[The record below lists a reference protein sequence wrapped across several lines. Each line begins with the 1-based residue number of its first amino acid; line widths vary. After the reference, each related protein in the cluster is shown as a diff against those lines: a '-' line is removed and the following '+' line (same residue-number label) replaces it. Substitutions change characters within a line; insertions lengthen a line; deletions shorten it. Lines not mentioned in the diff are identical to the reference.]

1 MTGITDLPITQ
12 GGNPTL
18 LPPGVSIK
26 LSAKDKNLVSLWWLL
41 EIVMSAIVGM
51 NDEHIPPRKRNMYK
65 ALADLLAPAK
75 ADVQEINDMFSE
87 QINKTFGI
95 RYQNT
100 LADTCI
106 AIVTLLETMVPEQV
120 TKVIMSA
127 GITKKQMVDNWFKED
142 QDEKHRMV

>member
-12 GGNPTL
+12 GGTPSTL
-18 LPPGVSIK
+18 LPPGTQIK
-26 LSAKDKNLVSLWWLL
+26 LSVKDKNLVSLWWLL
-41 EIVMSAIVGM
+41 EIVLSAIVGM
-51 NDEHIPPRKRNMYK
+51 NDDDIPPRKRAMYK
-65 ALADLLAPAK
+65 ALAEMLAPAK
-75 ADVQEINDMFSE
+75 ANVQEINDLFSE

-127 GITKKQMVDNWFKED
+127 GISKEQMLKNWFKD
-142 QDEKHRMV
+142 GDK

>member
-12 GGNPTL
+12 GGAPSTL

-26 LSAKDKNLVSLWWLL
+26 LSTKDKNLVSLWWML
-41 EIVMSAIVGM
+41 EIVLSAIVGM
-51 NDEHIPPRKRNMYK
+51 NDDDIPPRKRKMYS
-65 ALADLLAPAK
+65 ALAELLAPAK
-75 ADVQEINDMFSE
+75 ADVQAINDLFSE

-127 GITKKQMVDNWFKED
+127 GISKEQMLKNWFKD
-142 QDEKHRMV
+142 GDK

>member
-12 GGNPTL
+12 GGTPSTL
-18 LPPGVSIK
+18 LPPGTQIK
-26 LSAKDKNLVSLWWLL
+26 LSVKDKNLVSLWWLL
-41 EIVMSAIVGM
+41 EIVLSAIVGM
-51 NDEHIPPRKRNMYK
+51 NDDDIPPRKRQMYA
-65 ALADLLAPAK
+65 ALADILAKPK
-75 ADVQEINDMFSE
+75 ADVQAINDLFSE

-120 TKVIMSA
+120 TKVIQAA
-127 GITKKQMVDNWFKED
+127 GISKEQMLKNWFKD
-142 QDEKHRMV
+142 DEK